1 MGQKSEHG
9 SRTHARVK
17 AATSAVFT
25 CTVRDSLSASWSS
38 SWGNGAAASRSIP
51 RVDSS
56 SGWGARW
63 LFDAR
68 GLFTHYRQG
77 GRPFRGRV
85 GLLRM
90 GAEQRDGIGPFGRGG
105 STTVAADWLATTRGR
120 LTNQCQ
126 GDEPRLSASGRNAPP
141 SPPQDGV
148 VRCATTKRQHQGKPW
163 TVFWQRVQH
172 ECDSASFCAVCHAAE
187 RQRRLASLLQRKWE
201 GTWYEWLRAQVTSTA
216 MLLHHKSCTRDRVW
230 RALCVSPCLPG
241 QRPGWLPTAWG
252 KGSWPIGLLFYTP

>member
-25 CTVRDSLSASWSS
+25 CIVRDSLSASWSS

-90 GAEQRDGIGPFGRGG
+90 GAEQRDGMGPFGRGG

-141 SPPQDGV
+141 SLPQDGV

-163 TVFWQRVQH
+163 TVLAARSTRAWQCLVLR
-172 ECDSASFCAVCHAAE
+172 CTPRSWTAAAARIPAAAE
-187 RQRRLASLLQRKWE
+187 MGGDVVRMTAR
-201 GTWYEWLRAQVTSTA
+201 TSYFNCDAPSPQIMHKRSGLKGVVRVA
-216 MLLHHKSCTRDRVW
+216 MLTRSKARMI
-230 RALCVSPCLPG
+230 AY
-241 QRPGWLPTAWG
+241 
-252 KGSWPIGLLFYTP
+252 GLRKR